1 MNIKYIYLLVIFL
14 FPFVLKGNDSILQ
27 INHSGDIPALYK
39 YIYIYEDVNHNL
51 EIHNIFE
58 RDKMF
63 TPNIQNKLNFG
74 YTKSAFWIK
83 FSIKNNDNNAND
95 LILNIENPNINEL
108 DFYLVKN
115 DSIVK
120 HIETGEE
127 RIFSK
132 KEIKDRNFAFRLRLQ
147 SKEKYECYLR
157 SYNNGDSNFLP
168 IKLFSSIETF
178 LDHQKKT
185 DIFFWII
192 IGICFFIVIL
202 NIYLYFTLKNV
213 LYLYYVVYVCFFLLF
228 LININGFSQMYFYPS
243 SPWWIIHSTIL
254 YIYIG
259 LFFLIVFIE
268 KYLNFKFSSKWMK
281 LFFDIIK
288 YLSIVCIPFV
298 FLDYPFFLVFTII
311 ISFLVPLTYLIAIIE
326 SILQLKR
333 KNYSA
338 YYILAAFFVTVI
350 SVLAYVIEDAGLF
363 ENYFTKNALIISIA
377 SEMIILAIAV
387 IDRFRKD
394 QRDSQLLLQ
403 QQKEEISIKNKE
415 LKKLSDVASHT
426 KNVVMILDKKG
437 HIDWLNAEYE
447 NIFHIQSESDYS
459 LINIFEPNAY
469 DIVKKYF
476 DECINKKTNI
486 SFEILLP
493 DKNKNLLKWFHITFT
508 PEINSEGFVEKIISI
523 GSDITQLKNTEE
535 ELIKAKEKA
544 VEADSLKT
552 SFLANMSHEIRTPL
566 NVINGFTE
574 LLQEEDLSSE
584 QKNEYTF
591 YIKNSIKDLTNLIN
605 DIIDISKIETKQIE
619 IIYAECAINRLLDE
633 LFIIY
638 NQALNLKKDK
648 KIKLLLNKA
657 IIDEQFCI
665 LTDGNRL
672 KQIFT
677 NLIDNAI
684 KFTVEGSIEFGYR
697 LINDAEHIQ
706 KPIIEF
712 FVKDSGKGIDEKYH
726 QLIFERFRKIE
737 SHKRKFNNGT
747 GLGLAISKNLIE
759 LLGGTI
765 RVESVPNEGSI
776 FYFNIPFVEVSDSI
790 GVLED
795 NLNYSKN
802 LNWKNKLILIAEDEL
817 LNFKFLQE
825 IFKKFGANILRTSNG
840 IETVEL
846 CKKHPE
852 ISLILMDVRMPELDG
867 FEATKMIRTFR
878 QDIPIIAQTAY
889 TMANEKEECL
899 KAGCNEFISKP
910 TEIKILLDIMNKY
923 LSK

>member
-1 MNIKYIYLLVIFL
+1 MLKYFCLFLIIL
-14 FPFVLKGNDSILQ
+14 FPFVVKGNDTVLQ
-27 INHSGDIPALYK
+27 INRSKDLHDLSK
-39 YIYIYEDVNHNL
+39 CIYFYEDINHKL
-51 EIHNIFE
+51 EIKNLLK
-58 RDKMF
+58 RDELFKL
-63 TPNIQNKLNFG
+63 NNQNKLNFG

-83 FSIKNNDNNAND
+83 FSIKNNDDNAND
-95 LILNIENPNINEL
+95 FILNIENPNINEL

-132 KEIKDRNFAFRLRLQ
+132 KEIKDRNFAFKLHLK
-147 SKEKYECYLR
+147 SNEIYICYLR
-157 SYNNGDSNFLP
+157 TYTKGDSNFLP
-168 IKLFSSIETF
+168 IKLYSSIEIF
-178 LDHQKKT
+178 LEYQKRT

-192 IGICFFIVIL
+192 IGICFFIIIL
-202 NIYLYFTLKNV
+202 NIYLFFTLRNS
-213 LYLYYVVYVCFFLLF
+213 LYLYYVVYVFFFLLF
-228 LININGFSQMYFYPS
+228 LININGFSQMYFFS
-243 SPWWIIHSTIL
+243 SSTWWIIHSTIL

-268 KYLNFKFSSKWMK
+268 KYFNFQFSSKWMEF
-281 LFFDIIK
+281 FFDIIK
-288 YLSIVCIPFV
+288 YLSIACIPFV
-298 FLDYPFFLVFTII
+298 FLDYPLFLLFTII
-311 ISFLVPLTYLIAIIE
+311 ISCLVPLTYILAILE

-338 YYILAAFFVTVI
+338 YYILAAFSVTFI
-350 SVLAYVIEDAGLF
+350 SVFAYVLEDAGLF
-363 ENYFTKNALIISIA
+363 ENYFTKNALIISI
-377 SEMIILAIAV
+377 SVEMIILAIAV

-394 QRDSQLLLQ
+394 QKDSQQLLQ
-403 QQKEEISIKNKE
+403 LQKEEISIKNKE

-426 KNVVMILDKKG
+426 KNIVMILDEKE

-447 NIFHIQSESDYS
+447 EIFHMQPALDCS
-459 LINIFEPNAY
+459 LINMFEPNTY
-469 DIVKKYF
+469 NLVKKYF
-476 DECINKKTNI
+476 DDCINKKTNI
-486 SFEILLP
+486 AFEILLP
-493 DKNKNLLKWFHITFT
+493 DKNKNILKWFHITFT
-508 PEINSEGFVEKIISI
+508 PEINLDGKVEKIISI
-523 GSDITQLKNTEE
+523 GSDISKLKKTEE

-544 VEADSLKT
+544 IEADSLKT

-574 LLQEEDLSSE
+574 LLQDEDLSLE
-584 QKNEYTF
+584 QKNEYTL

-619 IIYAECAINRLLDE
+619 IIHAECSINKLLDE
-633 LFIIY
+633 LYIIY

-648 KIKLLLNKA
+648 KIKLFLNKD
-657 IIDEQFCI
+657 IIDEDFYI

-684 KFTVEGSIEFGYR
+684 KFTVVGSIEFGYKI
-697 LINDAEHIQ
+697 LNDAEHFQ
-706 KPIIEF
+706 NPIIEF

-737 SHKRKFNNGT
+737 NHKIKFNNGT

-759 LLGGTI
+759 LLGGII
-765 RVESVPNEGSI
+765 RVESEPSEGSI
-776 FYFNIPFVEVSDSI
+776 FYFNIPFVEVSNSI
-790 GVLED
+790 RFSEE
-795 NLNYSKN
+795 NLNFAKKN
-802 LNWKNKLILIAEDEL
+802 NWKNKLILIAEDEL

-825 IFKKFGANILRTSNG
+825 IFKKFGAEILRSTNG

-852 ISLILMDVRMPELDG
+852 ISLILMDIRMPELDG
-867 FEATKMIRTFR
+867 FEATRMIRTFR
-878 QDIPIIAQTAY
+878 PGLPIIAQTAY
-889 TMANEKEECL
+889 AMSNKKEECL

-910 TEIKILLDIMNKY
+910 TEIKTLLDIMNKY